1 VDEDPELTTASSI
14 SRAQFYDHIPQIL
27 DAFAHL
33 LCANDLVDKTL
44 ASAEQKKSAAE
55 HGLHRWQ
62 QGYDQSQTMREWAHL
77 HLCLLDE
84 VERYAAEQPSL
95 DPSVMQAARRAL
107 VRLCGD
113 GVCESASRY
122 ARLQQVEA
130 ASRLR
135 DLEQAILQLQ
145 EVDRERAARWREAA
159 HDLRSTVN
167 VVTTAAAVLDRDG
180 VAQTAR
186 ERMLQALRRGTK
198 SLHELLADLLD
209 LARLEAGEERRKLVR
224 FDAAQMLREF
234 CEPLHAL
241 AAERKLF
248 FQTEGIESL
257 SVEGDPVKV
266 QRIVQNLVTNALKA
280 TVRGGV
286 RVTWEERNVE
296 DRQQWILCV
305 QDSGPGFNP
314 GTSAPL
320 QRALKRAT
328 EEVQQVEE
336 LATAVGDGEG
346 KLDPA
351 PTLASRSSAVPS
363 PNLGGEG
370 IGLSIVKRLC
380 ELLDASLELE
390 TSTGEGTTFRVIFP
404 RHYAN

>member
-1 VDEDPELTTASSI
+1 
-14 SRAQFYDHIPQIL
+14 
-27 DAFAHL
+27 
-33 LCANDLVDKTL
+33 
-44 ASAEQKKSAAE
+44 
-55 HGLHRWQ
+55 
-62 QGYDQSQTMREWAHL
+62 
-77 HLCLLDE
+77 
-84 VERYAAEQPSL
+84 
-95 DPSVMQAARRAL
+95 
-107 VRLCGD
+107 
-113 GVCESASRY
+113 
-122 ARLQQVEA
+122 
-130 ASRLR
+130 
-135 DLEQAILQLQ
+135 
-145 EVDRERAARWREAA
+145 
-159 HDLRSTVN
+159 
-167 VVTTAAAVLDRDG
+167 
-180 VAQTAR
+180 
-186 ERMLQALRRGTK
+186 
-198 SLHELLADLLD
+198 
-209 LARLEAGEERRKLVR
+209 
-224 FDAAQMLREF
+224 
-234 CEPLHAL
+234 
-241 AAERKLF
+241 
-248 FQTEGIESL
+248 
-257 SVEGDPVKV
+257 VKV

-380 ELLDASLELE
+380 EMLDASLELE